1 MIVQETQGNLIHTY
15 SDAGFYIHGGEPEAD
30 YIDAL
35 DPVDAGR
42 TYVETDIPVPVE
54 DDEATVDGEATVEDY
69 EEALHELGVV

>member
-1 MIVQETQGNLIHTY
+1 MIVQETQGNFIHTY

-30 YIDAL
+30 YIDAI

-42 TYVETDIPVPVE
+42 TYVETDIPIPGE
-54 DDEATVDGEATVEDY
+54 DEDATVEDY

>member
-1 MIVQETQGNLIHTY
+1 MIVQETQGKFIHTF

-30 YIDAL
+30 YIDAI

-42 TYVETDIPVPVE
+42 TYVETDIPIPVE
-54 DDEATVDGEATVEDY
+54 DEDATVEDY